1 MKGKNSFRIAILAAS
16 VVGITVVHYFT
27 PLRLHVFHDIFQR
40 LYYLPIIFAAFWF
53 GLRGG
58 LVVSLAASILYIPHV
73 VFQWGGHLTLEME
86 KYLEILLF
94 NVVGAVTGFL
104 SEREDARRVQLE
116 KTAQGL
122 EDSYRKLQNQADLII
137 RIEEQLRKAERLSA
151 LGELSATLAHEV
163 RNPLGSI
170 RGTAE
175 ILKEDFPTG
184 SKKFEFLE
192 ILLKETDRLNR
203 VVEEFLHFAR
213 PVPPPLGTCDLAA
226 ELAAMVKLLENDA
239 LAYNVRI
246 DIHAAEIV
254 PEVTGDCERLRQVF
268 LNLMLNAIQSMPHGG
283 SLEIAPRL
291 LPPQGERG
299 GKVEIRFSDTGG
311 GIASD
316 DLPHVF
322 EPFFTTKSG
331 GTGLGLAVTQKIVES
346 HGGSISV
353 ESELGKGTTFRVRL
367 PV

>member
-1 MKGKNSFRIAILAAS
+1 MYFRIVILAMF
-16 VVGITVVHYFT
+16 VVGITFVHYLT

-104 SEREDARRVQLE
+104 SEREEARRVQLE

-122 EDSYRKLQNQADLII
+122 EDSYKKLQGQADLII
-137 RIEEQLRKAERLSA
+137 RIEEQLRRAERLSA

-175 ILKEDFPTG
+175 ILKEDFPPG
-184 SKKFEFLE
+184 NKKYEFLE
-192 ILLKETDRLNR
+192 ILLKETERLNR

-213 PVPPPLGTCDLAA
+213 PVPPSLGTCDLTA
-226 ELAAMVKLLENDA
+226 ELAGMIKLVEHDA
-239 LAYNVRI
+239 FNQNVRV
-246 DIHAAEIV
+246 ELLSTEL
-254 PEVTGDCERLRQVF
+254 PEVTGDCERLRQAF
-268 LNLMLNAIQSMPHGG
+268 LNLMLNAIQSMPQGG
-283 SLEIAPRL
+283 SLVIAPRL
-291 LPPQGERG
+291 LPPQGEKG
-299 GKVEIRFSDTGG
+299 AAVEIRFSDTGG
-311 GIASD
+311 GIATD

-346 HGGSISV
+346 HGGSINV
-353 ESELGKGTTFRVRL
+353 ESEPGKGTTFMVRL